1 MYNFT
6 DFIDFKKNMARQN
19 NLAIVIPAY
28 KATFLAAA
36 LDSIAAQ
43 TCQDFTLYIGDDCS
57 PNKLE
62 EIVDKYRDKINL
74 VYNRFDTNL
83 GGKDLVAQWER
94 CIYMTQG
101 EEWLW
106 LFSDDDVM
114 EKNCVEEF
122 YKLPIDIRNR
132 YIVHFN
138 VITIDE
144 FKHGLKKRNP
154 QFPQVLNDF
163 DFISLK
169 TKGKINSYVI
179 EYIFPR
185 KVYQKCNG
193 FQNFDLAWG
202 SDILTWMKFAGACN
216 GIYTICN
223 CVEASVEWRSS
234 DANISPDN
242 SKPVL
247 SRKMMAIIENAA
259 FVQDYL
265 VKHQYGRHFKV
276 HAKAVLG
283 ELMRNSKYFSNA
295 EIIHYFTLYRKKVG
309 FRFINYV
316 VMLYVLL
323 FKKRIK

>member
-1 MYNFT
+1 M
-6 DFIDFKKNMARQN
+6 KKKRN

-57 PNKLE
+57 PNNLG
-62 EIVDKYRDKINL
+62 EIVDRYRDKINL
-74 VYNRFDTNL
+74 VYRRFDTNM

-94 CIYMTQG
+94 CIDMSQG
-101 EEWLW
+101 EEWIW

-122 YKLPIDIRNR
+122 YKLPEEVRRN
-132 YIVHFN
+132 YVVHFN

-144 FKHGLKKRNP
+144 FNNGYKKVNP
-154 QFPQVLNDF
+154 VFPKTLTDYE
-163 DFISLK
+163 FIREK
-169 TKGKINSYVI
+169 TKGKINSYVV

-185 KVYQKCNG
+185 SVYQNAKG

-202 SDILTWMKFAGACN
+202 SDILTWMKFAGACK
-216 GIYTICN
+216 GIYTVVATDAC
-223 CVEASVEWRSS
+223 VEWRCSNV
-234 DANISPDN
+234 NISPDK

-247 SRKMMAIIENAA
+247 ERKMAAIIENAA
-259 FVQDYL
+259 YVQDYL
-265 VKHQYGRHFKV
+265 VQKKYGRHFMI

-283 ELMRNSKYFSNA
+283 ELARNAKYFSNE
-295 EIIHYFTLYRKKVG
+295 EIIKFFSDYRKKVG
-309 FRFINYV
+309 FDMIV
-316 VMLYVLL
+316 SLVLVYVLMS
-323 FKKRIK
+323 KKIIK

>member
-1 MYNFT
+1 
-6 DFIDFKKNMARQN
+6 MAKQN

-28 KATFLAAA
+28 KSTFLAAA

-43 TCQDFTLYIGDDCS
+43 TCKDFTLYIGDDCS
-57 PNKLE
+57 PNNLG
-62 EIVDKYRDKINL
+62 EIVDRYRDKINL
-74 VYNRFDTNL
+74 VYKRFDTNL

-94 CIYMTQG
+94 CIDMTQG

-114 EKNCVEEF
+114 EERCVEEF
-122 YKLPIDIRNR
+122 YKLPLDIRAN

-144 FKHGLKKRNP
+144 FKNGQKKLNP
-154 QFPQVLNDF
+154 QFPQILNDF

-169 TKGKINSYVI
+169 TKGKINSYVV
-179 EYIFPR
+179 EYIFPND
-185 KVYQKCNG
+185 VYQRCNG

-202 SDILTWMKFAGACN
+202 SDILTWMKFAGACK
-216 GIYTICN
+216 GIYTVSN
-223 CVEASVEWRSS
+223 TEEVSVEWRSS

-247 SRKMMAIIENAA
+247 SRKMTAIIENAA
-259 FVQDYL
+259 FVQGYL
-265 VKHQYGRHFKV
+265 VKKGYGRHLYV

-283 ELMRNSKYFSNA
+283 DLMRNAKYFSNA
-295 EIIHYFTLYRKKVG
+295 EIVNYFALYRKKVG
-309 FRFINYV
+309 FRLINYLV
-316 VMLYVLL
+316 LLYTLL
-323 FKKRIK
+323 FKHRIK